1 MNEQGLHVV
10 FGSGPLGMA
19 TARALAA
26 DGKQVRVVNRSGS
39 AAAPAGVEVV
49 RGDAADPASVRAAMA
64 GAAVV
69 YQCAQPPYH
78 RWPELFPALQAG
90 IVAGAAAQGAKLV
103 VAENLYMYGLADRP
117 MTEDLPNAATT
128 RKGRTRAAMSE
139 ALLAAHRRGELRVAI
154 GRGSDFFGPGVVE
167 SLLGE
172 RVFGPAAAGKAAQAI
187 GNPDLPHT
195 YTFIDDFGRALA
207 TLGQHDR
214 ALGQIWHV
222 PNPETL
228 TTRQVITMIYEELGL
243 PPKISTVSRTML
255 RLAGLFVPGARETV
269 EMLYEFEHPFVVDS
283 GKYVQAFGDH
293 ATPMRDAI
301 RQTVAWYRRRVL
313 V

>member
-172 RVFGPAAAGKAAQAI
+172 RVFGLAAAGKAAQAI